1 MEIKRNKIH
10 DGVKLEM
17 LHYGDVFWVETTPNS
32 IFMLVYSNDINHDE
46 TNSLYP
52 LLAVDVE
59 TGLIVRFSADTM
71 VYKYRKAIVELE
83 E

>member
-10 DGVKLEM
+10 NSVKLET
-17 LHYGDVFWVETTPNS
+17 LHYGDVFWVETTPKS

-46 TNSLYP
+46 TSSPYP

-59 TGLIVRFSADTM
+59 TGLVVHFSADTM
-71 VYKYRKAIVELE
+71 VHKYRKATVELE